1 MSTHEENRVR
11 ERIAMHGESLYN
23 RGYVPGSSGNISVR
37 LDDGVL
43 VTPTNSC
50 LGRLD
55 PGRISKLDFDGNH
68 LAGDKPSKEAFLHAL
83 MYQERKN
90 DNAVVHLHSTH
101 SVAVSCMDGLD
112 PENVLPPITA
122 YYVMKVGRLRLLP
135 YFRPGAE
142 DLARA
147 VAEAAKHGHAFL
159 LSNHGPVLSASGLD
173 KAVYAIEE
181 LEETAKLFLMLRNC
195 DTHFLKPAQ
204 LAELNAAF
212 PD

>member
-1 MSTHEENRVR
+1 MNAHEENKVR
-11 ERIAMHGESLYN
+11 DRIAMHGESLYN

-37 LDDGVL
+37 LDDGIL

-55 PGRISKLDFDGNH
+55 PARISKVDKDGRH
-68 LAGDKPSKEAFLHAL
+68 VAGDKPSKEAFLHAL
-83 MYQERKN
+83 MYQERQ
-90 DNAVVHLHSTH
+90 DDSAVVHLHSTH

-122 YYVMKVGRLRLLP
+122 YYVMKVGKLRLLP

-142 DLARA
+142 ELARA

-159 LSNHGPVLSASGLD
+159 LSNHGPVLSAGGLD

-181 LEETAKLFLMLRNC
+181 LEETAKLFLMLRAC
-195 DTHFLKPAQ
+195 DTHFLNPAQ

-212 PD
+212 PN